1 MVHSGCVRPYS
12 IPCVCIEISVPALPL
27 TSCSSADNAPMTAR
41 RRGSRENWQAAS
53 TFGCIEPASKRSALR
68 AFFSDFPCVASP
80 FCVFGIAAGSPPSL
94 RDGDLLRP
102 HRSPY
107 CLRARSLSKSTEKCS
122 NVRLANCDGRWR
134 DQRRFTRRGRDPA
147 ALDALAAGQ
156 PLLWH
161 WRRADEGGGISG
173 PFSKRETGRAGYVE
187 AARHLPE
194 ILWLRRAFKR
204 TLRAA
209 PPSVFVG
216 VDAPDFNLGLECAL
230 RRAGI
235 PTVHFISPSIWAWRG
250 ARIHKIKRATDL
262 MLCVF
267 PFETE
272 IYARAGIVHRYVGHP
287 LADLIPFKP
296 DPMAARRT
304 LGLPESRPAIVAV
317 LPGSRNSEIA
327 RIAPV
332 FFAAMARMHERG
344 RRLRFVMPAAS
355 PAIRGALQRL
365 AGRYPQLPLSL
376 IDGHSH
382 RALEACDAA

>member
-1 MVHSGCVRPYS
+1 MLLSSASSIAIPLAIVSKKHRRGYGRQSPLVPFLEHFSSACPVSLRRSVYSGSLRGRLHRCAMETCSARIDPHTVFALA
-12 IPCVCIEISVPALPL
+12 PCVNRLKNAL
-27 TSCSSADNAPMTAR
+27 M
-41 RRGSRENWQAAS
+41 
-53 TFGCIEPASKRSALR
+53 SALQI
-68 AFFSDFPCVASP
+68 AM
-80 FCVFGIAAGSPPSL
+80 AAGETS
-94 RDGDLLRP
+94 GDLLAGAVIRQ
-102 HRSPY
+102 
-107 CLRARSLSKSTEKCS
+107 LSM
-122 NVRLANCDGRWR
+122 RLPPDSRYFGIGGAQMR
-134 DQRRFTRRGRDPA
+134 
-147 ALDALAAGQ
+147 AAGFQ
-156 PLLWH
+156 ARFPSEKLAV
-161 WRRADEGGGISG
+161 R
-173 PFSKRETGRAGYVE
+173 GYVE
-187 AARHLPE
+187 AARPLPE

-204 TLRAA
+204 TLRPA

-327 RIAPV
+327 
-332 FFAAMARMHERG
+332 
-344 RRLRFVMPAAS
+344 
-355 PAIRGALQRL
+355 
-365 AGRYPQLPLSL
+365 
-376 IDGHSH
+376 
-382 RALEACDAA
+382 

>member
-1 MVHSGCVRPYS
+1 M
-12 IPCVCIEISVPALPL
+12 
-27 TSCSSADNAPMTAR
+27 
-41 RRGSRENWQAAS
+41 
-53 TFGCIEPASKRSALR
+53 SALQI
-68 AFFSDFPCVASP
+68 AM
-80 FCVFGIAAGSPPSL
+80 AAGETS
-94 RDGDLLRP
+94 GDLLAGAVIRQ
-102 HRSPY
+102 
-107 CLRARSLSKSTEKCS
+107 LSM
-122 NVRLANCDGRWR
+122 RLPPDSRYFGIGGAQMR
-134 DQRRFTRRGRDPA
+134 
-147 ALDALAAGQ
+147 AAGFQ
-156 PLLWH
+156 ARFPSEKLAV
-161 WRRADEGGGISG
+161 R
-173 PFSKRETGRAGYVE
+173 GYVE

-382 RALEACDAA
+382 RALEACDAALVASGTATLEAALYKKPMVISYQVPWLTAQIMKRQGYLPYIGLPNILAGRFIVPELLQRSATPNALADALFDQLDNDANRRALNEIFTQLHHTLKRGAAARAADAIAEVIHAARHRR

>member
-1 MVHSGCVRPYS
+1 MSKPRAICLKSCGS
-12 IPCVCIEISVPALPL
+12 AALLNALYAPRRL
-27 TSCSSADNAPMTAR
+27 RFSSASTRPISISAWNA
-41 RRGSRENWQAAS
+41 
-53 TFGCIEPASKRSALR
+53 L
-68 AFFSDFPCVASP
+68 
-80 FCVFGIAAGSPPSL
+80 
-94 RDGDLLRP
+94 
-102 HRSPY
+102 Y
-107 CLRARSLSKSTEKCS
+107 
-122 NVRLANCDGRWR
+122 
-134 DQRRFTRRGRDPA
+134 
-147 ALDALAAGQ
+147 
-156 PLLWH
+156 
-161 WRRADEGGGISG
+161 
-173 PFSKRETGRAGYVE
+173 
-187 AARHLPE
+187 
-194 ILWLRRAFKR
+194 
-204 TLRAA
+204 AA
-209 PPSVFVG
+209 PAFQRCLSSV
-216 VDAPDFNLGLECAL
+216 
-230 RRAGI
+230 RRSG
-235 PTVHFISPSIWAWRG
+235 RG
-250 ARIHKIKRATDL
+250 AGIHKIKRATDL

-382 RALEACDAA
+382 RALEACDAALVASGTATLEAALYKKPMVISYQVPWLTAQIMKRQGYLPYIGLPNILAGRFIVPELLQRSATPNALADALFDQLDNDANRRALNEIFTQLHHTLKRGAAARAADVIAEVIHAARHRR